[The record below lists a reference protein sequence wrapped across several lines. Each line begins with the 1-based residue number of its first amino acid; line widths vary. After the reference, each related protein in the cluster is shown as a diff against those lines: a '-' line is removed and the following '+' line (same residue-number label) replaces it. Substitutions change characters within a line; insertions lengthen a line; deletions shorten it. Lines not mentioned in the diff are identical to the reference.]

1 MKEALK
7 EEIGVCK
14 ENLKAV
20 IYLFV
25 LDLTATVT
33 RAVKVDVFDVWVLGG
48 ILGLLAISLVY
59 ILNLE
64 KDFKIIKAIERGRKW
79 LKFFLFYS

>member
-7 EEIGVCK
+7 EEIGVWK

-25 LDLTATVT
+25 IDITGTTA
-33 RAVKVDVFDVWVLGG
+33 RAVKVGVVDAWVIAGV
-48 ILGLLAISLVY
+48 LLAYLLLGIY
-59 ILNLE
+59 ILVWKQINKFLNQLKE
-64 KDFKIIKAIERGRKW
+64 IE
-79 LKFFLFYS
+79 